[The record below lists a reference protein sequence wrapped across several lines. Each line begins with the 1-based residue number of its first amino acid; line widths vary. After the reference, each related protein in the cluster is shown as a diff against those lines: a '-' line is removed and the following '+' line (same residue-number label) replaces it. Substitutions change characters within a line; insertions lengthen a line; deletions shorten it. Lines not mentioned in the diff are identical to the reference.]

1 MRPNADVN
9 PSHPLT
15 GVEPLIGLISDTH
28 DNLRAVRELADRMN
42 DEGVEVVLHAGDYV
56 APFTLP
62 ELAKID
68 CEEFIGVFG
77 NNDGER
83 DFLREKAE
91 EVGFNLVG
99 EVFTGEVLGLKVA
112 MVHGTEEAIV
122 EALARSG
129 QYDVVVYGHTHE
141 PEERRVGDTLVV
153 NPGEACGYVTGRR
166 TAALL
171 DPDERTVK
179 LIEF

>member
-1 MRPNADVN
+1 M
-9 PSHPLT
+9 
-15 GVEPLIGLISDTH
+15 IGLISDTH
-28 DNLRAVRELADRMN
+28 DNLKAVDELADRLN
-42 DEGVEVVLHAGDYV
+42 NVGVEVVLHAGDYI
-56 APFTLP
+56 APFTIP
-62 ELAKID
+62 ELAKVE

-91 EVGFNLVG
+91 EVGFNLAG

-112 MVHGTEEAIV
+112 MVHGHEEAVV

-141 PEERRVGDTLVV
+141 PEERKEGDTLVV

-166 TAALL
+166 TVAVL
-171 DPDERTVK
+171 DPDELTVEI
-179 LIEF
+179 IEF